1 MATPFKLKRSAVTG
15 KRPGLDDMQIGE
27 LAINF
32 YDGHLFA
39 ERDTQGVGIGTT
51 VALLTPWVENFGGG
65 SINYN
70 GIVTAT
76 TYHGNQVIGTP
87 AGGFKSGAFTIS
99 NTDHTKD
106 SINELN
112 FILGKLVPSAPTTF
126 NGLSL
131 SIQTNAGN
139 RRLCQGFTPTNNTGG

>member
-51 VALLTPWVENFGGG
+51 VALPVSYTHLT
-65 SINYN
+65 
-70 GIVTAT
+70 
-76 TYHGNQVIGTP
+76 
-87 AGGFKSGAFTIS
+87 
-99 NTDHTKD
+99 
-106 SINELN
+106 L
-112 FILGKLVPSAPTTF
+112 
-126 NGLSL
+126 
-131 SIQTNAGN
+131 
-139 RRLCQGFTPTNNTGG
+139 PTNLSV